1 MLVYLP
7 DVFISMN
14 SRYLYWSARYHV
26 VYAYWTFTGS
36 LMGSFTFPLCI
47 SLANLFDVS
56 TITRDDEIVFKEGI
70 PSSYL
75 TSTIPIFFSDGLL
88 LVMTLMAFIAT
99 NFVSSSV
106 FKMLYH

>member
-7 DVFISMN
+7 DVFVSMN

-26 VYAYWTFTGS
+26 AYAYWTFTGS

-88 LVMTLMAFIAT
+88 LVMTLMAFIAA
-99 NFVSSSV
+99 NFASS
-106 FKMLYH
+106 